1 MICYTWTRM
10 ERWWGWSSTYD
21 ILYYSFNDR
30 HRRRS
35 FYRTDSIRISLAMLA
50 ANKRN
55 PEYEDPDDEWPWDL
69 RREICPL
76 NDVTFL
82 IQRARGSD
90 RNGLLSLSLSQ
101 TFSFFLISVLDLS
114 FYLSPL
120 YTYISVVSI
129 GETDLWAVGAIWT
142 ISWLAVLKKEKD
154 KEKERVCSKSNLA
167 AVSVTLHPVRTNNVQ
182 LDTLQAAPTSG
193 FLLMVPRLHL

>member
-1 MICYTWTRM
+1 MKNSVFRLICYTWTRM

-21 ILYYSFNDR
+21 ILYYSFNNR

-90 RNGLLSLSLSQ
+90 RNGLLSLSLSNLFLLPHFG
-101 TFSFFLISVLDLS
+101 TRSFVLS
-114 FYLSPL
+114 F
-120 YTYISVVSI
+120 SVVHVYIGSI
-129 GETDLWAVGAIWT
+129 YRRNRSVSCRCYLDNI
-142 ISWLAVLKKEKD
+142 LAGST
-154 KEKERVCSKSNLA
+154 KERKRQRERKS
-167 AVSVTLHPVRTNNVQ
+167 
-182 LDTLQAAPTSG
+182 
-193 FLLMVPRLHL
+193 M